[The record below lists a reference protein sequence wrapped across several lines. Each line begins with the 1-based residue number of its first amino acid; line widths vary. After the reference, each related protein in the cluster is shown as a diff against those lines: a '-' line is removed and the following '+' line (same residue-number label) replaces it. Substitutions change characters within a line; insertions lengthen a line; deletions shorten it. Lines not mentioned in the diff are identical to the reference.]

1 MFTQAEALAERFHA
15 EVAEPIQPTY
25 NAAPEQGLLTILNAE
40 PHIITVSAWGF
51 VPEWADG
58 RSDVKSQINARAETV
73 ATKPFFRDAF
83 KKKRCLVLA
92 DGFYEWKRAGSRKVP
107 YRIALKTEEPFA
119 FAGIW
124 STVHDA
130 HGKEQHR
137 FAIITT
143 VANKLVAQIHNRMPV
158 LLDARDEKAWLNP
171 SLPLGEAQ
179 ELLVP
184 FPADLMTAYEVS
196 TKVNTPAHNTPD
208 VIERV

>member
-1 MFTQAEALAERFHA
+1 
-15 EVAEPIQPTY
+15 
-25 NAAPEQGLLTILNAE
+25 
-40 PHIITVSAWGF
+40 
-51 VPEWADG
+51 
-58 RSDVKSQINARAETV
+58 
-73 ATKPFFRDAF
+73 
-83 KKKRCLVLA
+83 
-92 DGFYEWKRAGSRKVP
+92 
-107 YRIALKTEEPFA
+107 
-119 FAGIW
+119 
-124 STVHDA
+124 VHDA